1 MANAEDEKSFERV
14 LGKGEKLD
22 EKRNKIQVSHNYRSL
37 IIDDSFVI
45 LRP

>member
-1 MANAEDEKSFERV
+1 MANAEDEKGFERV

-22 EKRNKIQVSHNYRSL
+22 EKRNKIKVSHNYRFL

>member
-1 MANAEDEKSFERV
+1 MANAEDEKGFERV
-14 LGKGEKLD
+14 LGKGEKLN
-22 EKRNKIQVSHNYRSL
+22 EKRNKIKVSRDYRFH